1 MAFKHKDLLSLRD
14 VEREEIEMILSTA
27 ASMRQLLDSPTKK
40 TAHLQGKSIV
50 TLFYENSTRTRMS
63 FELASKYMSAA
74 AANISASA
82 SSVQKGETLL
92 DTGRTLDR
100 MGTDVIIIRHPMS
113 GAPHL
118 LAQHVNAAVI
128 NAGDGINEHPTQAL
142 LDMFTIKR
150 HKGRLD
156 GLKVAIVGDVLH
168 SRVARSK
175 MDMNVRMPDSL
186 PVGLPSTLL
195 QRRPDVRQA
204 EQNLKAAMAAAGMA
218 YADRFPRLT
227 ISLTGGLENDA
238 VKGLINSPFSYAV
251 GNLTAPLFAFGSKRA
266 KYRAALAA
274 YDQARLAYEQ
284 KVLEVFREVNDA
296 VTAYRNMRRTAE
308 LKFNLKEAARQ
319 YVVLAKLQYI
329 NGVIRYIDV
338 LDAQRKFFDAQ
349 VEESKA
355 VRNEHLA
362 LVGLYKALGGGWQPS
377 DVEKKG

>member
-168 SRVARSK
+168 SRVARSNIFGLHTMGAEVALCAPPTLMPAQMEDLGVK
-175 MDMNVRMPDSL
+175 TYTRVEEAVEGADVVMGLRIQKERQEEGNFPSLREYSEFFGINEERMKYAKPDALIMHPGPINRGVEITS
-186 PVGLPSTLL
+186 
-195 QRRPDVRQA
+195 DA
-204 EQNLKAAMAAAGMA
+204 ADCEQSVINEQG
-218 YADRFPRLT
+218 
-227 ISLTGGLENDA
+227 TGGVA
-238 VKGLINSPFSYAV
+238 G
-251 GNLTAPLFAFGSKRA
+251 
-266 KYRAALAA
+266 
-274 YDQARLAYEQ
+274 RLALLYLLTR
-284 KVLEVFREVNDA
+284 K
-296 VTAYRNMRRTAE
+296 
-308 LKFNLKEAARQ
+308 
-319 YVVLAKLQYI
+319 
-329 NGVIRYIDV
+329 GVQSV
-338 LDAQRKFFDAQ
+338 
-349 VEESKA
+349 
-355 VRNEHLA
+355 
-362 LVGLYKALGGGWQPS
+362 
-377 DVEKKG
+377 